1 MAGNAG
7 ERRRPAA
14 RAPPDWRSRGLPGV
28 RWLAEE
34 EEGVEA
40 ELLAVVAERGE
51 VGNGGDGELWPGLG
65 FGRRA
70 ERRGKREGKQNGA
83 SPLAAA
89 GLYRRPGGGGAIQA
103 AGAIDGSAGARQ
115 LWPCLPGEEDK
126 GEFCENPPG
135 LQGFPRKRKT
145 GPPLMIFGVF

>member
-1 MAGNAG
+1 
-7 ERRRPAA
+7 
-14 RAPPDWRSRGLPGV
+14 V

-103 AGAIDGSAGARQ
+103 AGTIDGEGRARQ
-115 LWPCLPGEEDK
+115 LPACVEEER
-126 GEFCENPPG
+126 GFSENPPG
-135 LQGFPRKRKT
+135 FSGNPWKFLDKREF
-145 GPPLMIFGVF
+145 GIFGVF